1 MAKYVEGHC
10 ELVEVPPTPYEQLST
25 RISSVSGRVSAV
37 ENDLTQ
43 LDTILGGEE
52 VVPNVEA
59 EDVEENESNA

>member
-1 MAKYVEGHC
+1 MAKYIEGYC

-25 RISSVSGRVSAV
+25 RISSVSGRVSVV
-37 ENDLTQ
+37 ENDIMQ

-59 EDVEENESNA
+59 DDIKENESNA